1 MLSPS
6 AEGRAGSEGAKSRRG
21 SPGNEDGA
29 DAVYHP
35 FLPPLRAFWLV
46 SGVRGD
52 AGVDA
57 AYTCPSY
64 TQGN

>member
-1 MLSPS
+1 MLFIT
-6 AEGRAGSEGAKSRRG
+6 
-21 SPGNEDGA
+21 
-29 DAVYHP
+29 P
-35 FLPPLRAFWLV
+35 FCLRSAFWLV

>member
-1 MLSPS
+1 MQKGEQVQREPRPVGGHLAVRMEP
-6 AEGRAGSEGAKSRRG
+6 
-21 SPGNEDGA
+21 
-29 DAVYHP
+29 DAAYHP

-57 AYTCPSY
+57 ACTCPSY
-64 TQGN
+64 TQGNRLGG

>member
-1 MLSPS
+1 MQEGEQVQREPSP
-6 AEGRAGSEGAKSRRG
+6 AGGHLAVRME
-21 SPGNEDGA
+21 P

-35 FLPPLRAFWLV
+35 FLPPLRALWLV
-46 SGVRGD
+46 SRVRGD

-57 AYTCPSY
+57 AWTCPSY